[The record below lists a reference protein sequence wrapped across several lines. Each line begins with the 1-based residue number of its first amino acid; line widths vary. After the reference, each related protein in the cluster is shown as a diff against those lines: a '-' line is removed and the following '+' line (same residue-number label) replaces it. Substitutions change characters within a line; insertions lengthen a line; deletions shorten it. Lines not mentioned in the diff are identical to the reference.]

1 MGEGV
6 QPREREKLDRT
17 LKYDGI
23 IRQRREGTIV
33 KESDK

>member
-6 QPREREKLDRT
+6 KPMEHVKLGRT

-23 IRQRREGTIV
+23 IRQRREGRTV